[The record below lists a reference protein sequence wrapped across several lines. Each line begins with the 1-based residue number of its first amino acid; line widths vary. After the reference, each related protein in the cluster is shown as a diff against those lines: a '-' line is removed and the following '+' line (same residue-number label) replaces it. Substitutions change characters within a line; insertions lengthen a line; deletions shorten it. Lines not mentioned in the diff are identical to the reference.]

1 VRTPKLIA
9 FLQRVS
15 QAWVK
20 VDDREVA
27 NIGVGLLI
35 LLCAER
41 DDGEFESEKL
51 LRKVLG
57 YRVFADDDG
66 KMNLSLL
73 QMAERAALR
82 SHPGVGLLIV
92 PQFTLAAD
100 TQSGTRPS
108 FTPAAPPALGRQLF
122 EHFVAHAKA
131 MANLSLFVETGVF
144 GANMQVGLV
153 NDGPV
158 SFWLQM
164 RKSATS

>member
-1 VRTPKLIA
+1 
-9 FLQRVS
+9 VS
-15 QAWVK
+15 LAWVK

-41 DDGEFESEKL
+41 GDGEIEAEKL

-57 YRVFADDDG
+57 YRVFADEEG
-66 KMNLSLL
+66 KMNLSLI

-100 TQSGTRPS
+100 THSGTRPS
-108 FTPAAPPALGRQLF
+108 FTPSAPPALGRQLF
-122 EHFVAHAKA
+122 DHFVVQAKA
-131 MANLSLFVETGVF
+131 MSNSSLFVETGIF

-158 SFWLQM
+158 SFWLQT